1 MFGAL
6 TDVEEACSAAGF
18 DDVLAD
24 LPHGMDTVLGRGG
37 VGLSLAQAATA
48 ARPGPCAG
56 LHAPVLLLDE
66 PTAHL
71 DPATEATVLRAIAE
85 RAAAGTTVVMVGHR
99 NSVLAI
105 ADQVIVVEA
114 DHDVAV

>member
-1 MFGAL
+1 ML
-6 TDVEEACSAAGF
+6 
-18 DDVLAD
+18 
-24 LPHGMDTVLGRGG
+24 
-37 VGLSLAQAATA
+37 
-48 ARPGPCAG
+48 G
-56 LHAPVLLLDE
+56 LHAPVLLLLDE

-71 DPATEATVLRAIAE
+71 DLATEATVLRAIAE

-114 DHDVAV
+114 DHDVAVRFVTSHASPAAAPPPTVVLWAITLGALALAVRWDWPRCPPG